1 MVNTILTRRNV
12 GYSISENTSVTLMQ
26 YADNTCL
33 IAKSPAADKQLL
45 LLVDKWFSWSG
56 MKAKVQKCYSL
67 GLKASAGKLLDPG
80 LSISGQQI
88 HFASEAIKFLGRSFE
103 VPHISRVKE
112 AISSRLLD
120 MPKSVDTCTL
130 TREQKLKMYRGGV
143 CPRLTWLLTIKD
155 LPISRVE

>member
-45 LLVDKWFSWSG
+45 LLVDKWFSWLG

-103 VPHISRVKE
+103 VPHNISRVKE

-120 MPKSVDTCTL
+120 MLKSIDTCAL
-130 TREQKLKMYRGGV
+130 TRGQKLKIYRGGV
-143 CPRLTWLLTIKD
+143 
-155 LPISRVE
+155 